1 MDLQADINWII
12 AELRKV
18 KDPNLVEVFK
28 SLLKYRESKT
38 AVETVSLLDYNTEL
52 AAAESRMAAGHY
64 LTQEEVERDSEEW

>member
-64 LTQEEVERDSEEW
+64 LTQEEVERNSEEW

>member
-38 AVETVSLLDYNTEL
+38 AVEAVSLLDYNTEL

-64 LTQEEVERDSEEW
+64 LTQEEVERNSEEW